1 VNGTTTLSFAE
12 RYDELHEIGIPDWQ
26 IAKRMGI
33 TALSLVRML
42 LREGK
47 PVSPLLAEIAAEE
60 REKAAAS

>member
-1 VNGTTTLSFAE
+1 MNGTTTLSFAE